1 MNLQDMFDIR
11 VSILIG
17 PTRFKYDLDYILTR
31 IPVDELRNGV
41 FDGLVLFEKLGFV
54 ENLAATRARE
64 DVVSEWQERVLE
76 RNIGLLY
83 RPSCSLTWRKRNEK
97 FGL

>member
-1 MNLQDMFDIR
+1 MNLQDTFDFR
-11 VSILIG
+11 VPILIG

-41 FDGLVLFEKLGFV
+41 FDGLVLFENLGFV
-54 ENLAATRARE
+54 ENLAASGARE
-64 DVVSEWQERVLE
+64 DVISEWQERVLE

-83 RPSCSLTWRKRNEK
+83 RPGCSLTWKRNEK